1 MNDFWWIDAMG
12 RIRSIK
18 PEFPHSESM
27 GNVSRDSRL
36 TFIMLWT
43 LADDSGRL
51 RGSSRMLAS
60 LLFPYDDDAPKKID
74 TWLGELEKEKCIDLY
89 VVDGSHYVQIRN
101 WRSHQKIDHATA
113 SKIPPKPSDSRTLAR
128 IREDSCEDQGLD
140 GIKEGIGMDQVKDTY
155 AEPPKDFP
163 VEPPAVQT
171 KPINRVR
178 DEYSEDFE
186 TWWKCYPRREAKG
199 AAWKAWPK
207 ALATIQ
213 QVQDIA
219 QPIAVLWLIE
229 VTRKFAESPKG
240 QGNFVPHPAT
250 FLNEKRFDDDTGQWQ
265 RTDSNNRNSQRSGP
279 VIGPGQ
285 VYDPAAAYSPL

>member
-1 MNDFWWIDAMG
+1 MG

-74 TWLGELEKEKCIDLY
+74 GWLTELEREKCIDLY

-101 WRSHQKIDHATA
+101 WMSHQKIDHATA
-113 SKIPPKPSDSRTLAR
+113 SKMPPKPCDSRTLAR

-140 GIKEGIGMDQVKDTY
+140 RIKEGIGKDQGKDAF
-155 AEPPKDFP
+155 AESAKEEPNQAPEDFF
-163 VEPPAVQT
+163 VGKT
-171 KPINRVR
+171 KQSNRVR
-178 DEYSEDFE
+178 DDYSEDFE
-186 TWWKCYPRREAKG
+186 NWWKCYPRREAKG

-213 QVQDIA
+213 QAQDIA

-250 FLNEKRFDDDTGQWQ
+250 FLNEKRFDDDPGQWQ

-279 VIGPGQ
+279 IIGPGQ